1 MSYEK
6 PVHKNMSMKH
16 ATNDKLS
23 RYIQI
28 FSTHTD
34 AIHIHAGK
42 VRHRNDLLWA
52 E

>member
-1 MSYEK
+1 MSVE
-6 PVHKNMSMKH
+6 H
-16 ATNDKLS
+16 ATDDKLS

-34 AIHIHAGK
+34 DIDIHAGK
-42 VRHRNDLLWA
+42 ACHWNDLLWA